1 MFGLTEE
8 ELIGIYLCVIDSDDS
23 SSDGD
28 EDEGDYEDGDD
39 EETIRRTSTKTL
51 FESEKHDWRPESWTE
66 DSSERYAR

>member
-8 ELIGIYLCVIDSDDS
+8 ELIGIYFCVIDSDDS

-28 EDEGDYEDGDD
+28 EDEGED
-39 EETIRRTSTKTL
+39 EETILRTATKTAID
-51 FESEKHDWRPESWTE
+51 SERRDWRPVKWTE